1 MAPALMRRLPALLA
15 LLLAAVL
22 VLSGSPL
29 PSRPAG
35 AQTGEPEVE
44 ALPVQL
50 RLRGQPPW
58 NGPDRPL
65 RLALSAT
72 NASSSRLQALS
83 LVLSIQAPV
92 RSRSVYELS
101 LRADATA
108 LLDAELY
115 PLPGALEPG
124 QTRVVRL
131 RHPLDLLAARGE
143 TAIYPL
149 KVELL
154 AGDTVVGVLRTPLIY
169 LAEPPEVLLNVAW
182 TWVLTAPLEHAP
194 DGTFLSGTLESDVA
208 PGGRL
213 SGMAEA
219 LGGLGQVPVDLAV
232 SPLLLQQLTRL
243 ADGYRIL
250 QPDGTVR
257 TVPRGTGRS
266 LDAARTLELLRATAR
281 RLQTELVT
289 VPYADPS
296 IPALRQSPL
305 ARDLRVLLDRGRAV
319 LQSTLGSAP
328 RRDLLWPPGGQLD
341 GPSVGRLVRLGVRT
355 VVLPPHFLPA
365 APGEPFTPGPV
376 ARLVGGGRAVDA
388 VVPDEEVA
396 TLLPAYAPDPRLAA
410 QVVLGKLAATWLE
423 FPGLPGRGVALTF
436 TGDPSVPP
444 SFYRLFVRR
453 LRDSPWL
460 RPLTVSTM
468 VATTAERRRQPVPA
482 RTHPAFNP
490 VFVARLLQAREAL
503 AQFARSA
510 LPPPT
515 LLERLREQL
524 LLAEAGT
531 LLRRPDL
538 ALRFVDAVEGVVRG
552 TFGMVRVRESLL
564 TLTSREGALPVQVRN
579 DSGLTLRVRI
589 RLLADRRIAFPE
601 GDSRLVVLPP
611 EDHVFTFPVRAETT
625 GRFPVRVQL
634 LTPGSPSQA
643 RVIAQ
648 ADVLVRSTAYNR
660 VALLLTVG
668 AAVFLVAW
676 WGRRF
681 LPRPRS

>member
-1 MAPALMRRLPALLA
+1 MRRLPALL
-15 LLLAAVL
+15 LAAVL
-22 VLSGSPL
+22 ALGASGL
-29 PSRPAG
+29 PSTSAG
-35 AQTGEPEVE
+35 AQTAEPGAEP
-44 ALPVQL
+44 LPVVL
-50 RLRGQPPW
+50 RLRSQPPW
-58 NGPDRPL
+58 NGADRPL
-65 RLALSAT
+65 RLVLSAT
-72 NASSSRLQALS
+72 NTGPSTLEALS
-83 LVLSIQAPV
+83 LVLSIQAPA

-115 PLPGALEPG
+115 PQEGVLEPG
-124 QTRVVRL
+124 QTRAFRL
-131 RHPLDLLAARGE
+131 RHPLDLLEARAE

-149 KVELL
+149 KVEIL

-182 TWVLTAPLEHAP
+182 TWVLTAPLEHGP

-213 SGMAEA
+213 SGMAKA
-219 LGGLGQVPVDLAV
+219 LSSLGPAPVDLAV
-232 SPLLLQQLTRL
+232 SPLLIEQLAEL
-243 ADGYRIL
+243 AGGYRVL

-257 TVPRGTGRS
+257 TVPAGTGRS
-266 LDAARTLELLRATAR
+266 LDAARTLQLLRAAAR
-281 RLQTELVT
+281 RLETELVS

-296 IPALRQSPL
+296 IPALRQTPL
-305 ARDLRVLLDRGRAV
+305 ARDLRVLLDRGRGV
-319 LQSTLGSAP
+319 VQSTLGSAP

-355 VVLPPHFLPA
+355 LVLPPHFLPA
-365 APGEPFTPGPV
+365 AAGEPFTPGPV
-376 ARLVGGGRAVDA
+376 VRLVGGGRAVDA

-410 QVVLGKLAATWLE
+410 QVILGKLAATWLE

-453 LRDSPWL
+453 VRGSPWL
-460 RPLTVSTM
+460 RPVTVSTM
-468 VATTAERRRQPVPA
+468 VATTTERRRQPVPA

-490 VFVARLLQAREAL
+490 VFVARLLQARATL
-503 AQFARSA
+503 AQFARTA
-510 LPPPT
+510 QPPPA
-515 LLERLREQL
+515 LLDRLRKQL

-531 LLRRPDL
+531 FLRRPDL
-538 ALRFVDAVEGVVRG
+538 GLRFVEAVEGAVEGAYTR
-552 TFGMVRVRESLL
+552 VRVRESVL
-564 TLTSREGALPVQVRN
+564 TLTSREGVLPVQVRN
-579 DSGLTLRVRI
+579 DSGFTFRVRV

-601 GDSRLVVLPP
+601 GNTRLVVLPP

-634 LTPGSPSQA
+634 LTPGSPRQA

>member
-1 MAPALMRRLPALLA
+1 MAPAFMRRLSALLA
-15 LLLAAVL
+15 ILV
-22 VLSGSPL
+22 VLSGSSF
-29 PSRPAG
+29 PSSPSE
-35 AQTGEPEVE
+35 AQTGEQGVE
-44 ALPVQL
+44 ALPVLL

-72 NASSSRLQALS
+72 NTSPSRLESLS
-83 LVLSIQAPV
+83 LVLSIQAPA

-108 LLDAELY
+108 VLDAQLY
-115 PLPGALEPG
+115 PQEGALEPG
-124 QTRVVRL
+124 QTRVFRL
-131 RHPLDLLAARGE
+131 RHSLDLLAARGE

-149 KVELL
+149 KVQLL

-194 DGTFLSGTLESDVA
+194 DGTFLTGTLESDVA

-219 LGGLGQVPVDLAV
+219 LGRLDRVPVDLAA
-232 SPLLLQQLTRL
+232 SPLLLQQLARL

-266 LDAARTLELLRATAR
+266 LDAARTLELLRAAAR
-281 RLQTELVT
+281 RLQTELVS

-305 ARDLRVLLDRGRAV
+305 ARDLGALLDRGRAV
-319 LQSTLGSAP
+319 VQSTLGAAP

-341 GPSVGRLVRLGVRT
+341 GPSIGRLLRLGVRT
-355 VVLPPHFLPA
+355 VVLPPHFLPS
-365 APGEPFTPGPV
+365 APGEPFTPAPV
-376 ARLVGGGRAVDA
+376 VRLAGGGRAVDA
-388 VVPDEEVA
+388 VLPDEEVA

-453 LRDSPWL
+453 LLDSPWL
-460 RPLTVSTM
+460 RPVTVSTM
-468 VATTAERRRQPVPA
+468 VATAGERRRQALPDL
-482 RTHPAFNP
+482 THPAFNP
-490 VFVARLLQAREAL
+490 VFVARLRQARTTL
-503 AQFARSA
+503 AQFARTA
-510 LPPPT
+510 QVPPT
-515 LLERLREQL
+515 LLEHLREQL

-531 LLRRPDL
+531 FLRRPDL
-538 ALRFVDAVEGVVRG
+538 GLRFVEAVEEVVRR
-552 TFGMVRVRESLL
+552 TYARVRVRESLL
-564 TLTSREGALPVQVRN
+564 TLTSREGLLPVQVRN

-601 GDSRLVVLPP
+601 GGSRLVALPP
-611 EDHVFTFPVRAETT
+611 EDHVFTFPVRADTT

-634 LTPGSPSQA
+634 LTPGNPSAA